1 MTQDKK
7 KKNNKIKG
15 GNANAKSRSRKSA
28 GKKKAAEQKVSLKQ
42 QILDFFGEKLKFI
55 VSMLILVVAVFILL
69 SLVSYVLNGHIDQA
83 SVEGVYGNQ
92 VEAQNW
98 CGKLGARTANYFLS
112 DCFGLSSI
120 FIPIFLVLMS
130 MRLLEAYGVRLWKW
144 FMNFSLIMVWSSIAL
159 TYVTHRLGLSMD
171 IVQKLPF
178 PWGGNHGEVME
189 NYLHENVGDLT
200 TFVILALCLVFY
212 FVYLTQETI
221 NIIRKLFRPQDMWK
235 KKDEEEELEES
246 DDFDAED
253 DGAEE
258 PTPEDSIPTII
269 DFDNGDNVLD
279 LGEVTPEEGEIQTVS
294 PEAETP
300 EAGESDFTIEVASE
314 TEMGDGNPQGDTE
327 ELAPYDPR
335 EDLPRYKFPTTD
347 LLDNHGASTS
357 VSVDMEEQKANKN
370 RIIEVLHNFGV
381 EITSIK
387 ATVGPT
393 ITLYEITPA
402 PGVRISKIR
411 NLEDDIALSL
421 SANGIRIIAPIP
433 GKGTIGI
440 EVPNAKA
447 QIVSMESLINSRSF
461 QETKYELPIALGKT
475 ITNDVYMV
483 DLAKLPHLLVA
494 GATGQGKSV
503 GLNAIIGS
511 LLYKKHPAELK
522 FVMVDPKKVEF
533 SIYAPLLNHF
543 LAAIPDNDEPIITD
557 VHKVVRTLK
566 SLCVEMDTRYDL
578 LKVAKC
584 KNVKEYNAKFKARQL
599 NPNNGHRFMPYIV
612 VIIDE
617 FGDLIMTAGKEVE
630 LPIARIA
637 QLARAVGIHMVIA
650 TQRPTTTII
659 TGNIKANFPGRMA
672 FKVMQ
677 RIDSQTILDRTGAN
691 QLVGRGDMLFLAGA
705 EPVRVQCA
713 FLDTPEVERISE
725 YIGDQQGYFA
735 PYELPEPPADDNA
748 SGGISVDE
756 KLDEMFVEVAQWVVA
771 SQQGSTSAIQRK
783 FSIGYNRAGR
793 LMDQLE
799 AAGVVGPARGA
810 KPRDVLMQDD
820 QQLQTIVEM
829 MNAR

>member
-1 MTQDKK
+1 MATKNNK
-7 KKNNKIKG
+7 KKNT
-15 GNANAKSRSRKSA
+15 RKSA
-28 GKKKAAEQKVSLKQ
+28 AKDTSHGVSLKERLSA
-42 QILDFFGEKLKFI
+42 ISGESLKFGVGMFLFVMATFI
-55 VSMLILVVAVFILL
+55 MLSML
-69 SLVSYVLNGHIDQA
+69 SYMSSGKYDQSA
-83 SVEGVYGNQ
+83 IQAGTITGPMSH
-92 VEAQNW
+92 NW
-98 CGKLGARTANYFLS
+98 CGFLGAHTAYYLLN
-112 DCFGLSSI
+112 DCFGLMS
-120 FIPIFLVLMS
+120 FLIPVFLLQS
-130 MRLLEAYGVRLWKW
+130 CMRLLEAYSVRLWKW
-144 FMNFSLIMVWSSIAL
+144 FI
-159 TYVTHRLGLSMD
+159 YLGLI
-171 IVQKLPF
+171 IVWGSITLSYVQHHMPMPTSLLELLPF
-178 PWGGNHGEVME
+178 DWGGNHG
-189 NYLHENVGDLT
+189 NYMCMQMVDNVGVPLT
-200 TFVILALCLVFY
+200 FIILVVTLLIFS
-212 FVYLTQETI
+212 VYLTNETI
-221 NIIRKLFRPQDMWK
+221 NVVRKLLRPQDYIKRK
-235 KKDEEEELEES
+235 KASLPVDSVEEADIQGEDVQDE
-246 DDFDAED
+246 
-253 DGAEE
+253 
-258 PTPEDSIPTII
+258 TPLPDPDVPTII
-269 DFDNGDNVLD
+269 NFDECDNTLD
-279 LGEVTPEEGEIQTVS
+279 LGAVEPIS
-294 PEAETP
+294 PVAETEP
-300 EAGESDFTIEVASE
+300 TMDDTEFTIEIAESPE
-314 TEMGDGNPQGDTE
+314 EADGNTAG
-327 ELAPYDPR
+327 ELAELGPYDPR
-335 EDLPRYKFPTTD
+335 ADLPNYKFPGFD
-347 LLDNHGASTS
+347 LLDDHGATS
-357 VSVDMEEQKANKN
+357 SVAVDMEEQKFNKN

-440 EVPNAKA
+440 EVPNAKS
-447 QIVSMESLINSRSF
+447 QIVSMESLLNSRPF

-511 LLYKKHPAELK
+511 LLFKKHPAELK

-533 SIYAPLLNHF
+533 SIYSPLLKHF
-543 LAAIPDNDEPIITD
+543 LAAVPDNDEPIITD
-557 VHKVVRTLK
+557 VQKVVRTLK

-578 LKVAKC
+578 LKEAKC
-584 KNVKEYNAKFKARQL
+584 KNIKEYNAKFKIRQL
-599 NPNNGHRFMPYIV
+599 NPNKGHRFLPYIV

-650 TQRPTTTII
+650 TQRPTTNII

-705 EPVRVQCA
+705 DPVRVQCA
-713 FLDTPEVERISE
+713 FLDTPEVEAVSDF
-725 YIGDQQGYFA
+725 IGSQQGYFG

-748 SGGISVDE
+748 GPGGGMPADIKFD
-756 KLDEMFVEVAQWVVA
+756 DMFVEIAQWVVA

-783 FSIGYNRAGR
+783 FEIGYNRAGR
-793 LMDQLE
+793 ITDQLE
-799 AAGVVGPARGA
+799 KAGIVGPARGA
-810 KPRDVLMQDD
+810 KPREVLIQDD
-820 QQLQTIVEM
+820 QSLQTIIEM
-829 MNAR
+829 MQAR